1 MIPGSGISPG
11 EEKGTLL
18 QYSGLENPMDC
29 TAHGVAKS
37 RTRQQLSLHF
47 QCRGVGLIP
56 GQGDKIPHASGPKNQ
71 NRKQKKYCNKFNKD
85 FKNGP
90 HKRKKKLKKRASP
103 KILVSELYNIAWFL
117 RNTDFH
123 GNQYDLMGLYR
134 DKHLSISFLG
144 GGFLHKWYIYFKILV
159 FSY

>member
-1 MIPGSGISPG
+1 MVYIK
-11 EEKGTLL
+11 E
-18 QYSGLENPMDC
+18 
-29 TAHGVAKS
+29 
-37 RTRQQLSLHF
+37 
-47 QCRGVGLIP
+47 
-56 GQGDKIPHASGPKNQ
+56 
-71 NRKQKKYCNKFNKD
+71 
-85 FKNGP
+85 
-90 HKRKKKLKKRASP
+90 KKKLKKRASP

-144 GGFLHKWYIYFKILV
+144 GGFLRRWYIYLKILV